1 MKKTISLL
9 LILTNVILMT
19 ACSSSQNNSKVQKE
33 NNLTENVSKIQSNI
47 DSFFK
52 DISKKEYDNLNISNA
67 KVKFPNISEYHN
79 LRLYSESNV
88 AINERIDNVKKIVN
102 KYFPEH
108 VYSEDNLFWWGNIP
122 GASSDETYADGWGMW
137 PKVSEN
143 KDTIVSMNY
152 NGSFLYES
160 DAAGRNKNDAYF
172 LLNPNTFAGTMIR
185 GVGKSITNSD
195 YEHLAGWFP
204 TYTYEKIERYNI
216 DSLPDISYKLYD
228 KETSLS
234 DAVNYAVGFF
244 NNDYLSSFPD
254 SPIKPQISAVDVCKY
269 DNIYGY
275 RFLLQNNFEGI
286 AFDYT
291 YDLGMVSKM
300 SDDKIYS
307 DFTNE
312 AFMAKSNDID
322 FWYMT
327 QPYTKVEYDGNVIT
341 DIIPPDEALS
351 IMSDEL
357 TKNVIFDVITID
369 FVYCPLAFEDE
380 SSETTAEA
388 AWKIES
394 FNPNDEK
401 TYIVYVNATNG
412 ELRYYTASN
421 G

>member
-19 ACSSSQNNSKVQKE
+19 ACSSNQNDSKIQKE
-33 NNLTENVSKIQSNI
+33 IQLTENVSKIQSSIN
-47 DSFFK
+47 SFFK
-52 DISKKEYDNLNISNA
+52 DNSNKEYDNLNLSNA
-67 KVKFPNISEYHN
+67 KVKFPNISEYYN
-79 LRLYSESNV
+79 LRLSSESDV

-122 GASSDETYADGWGMW
+122 GASSDKTYADGWGMW

-143 KDTIVSMNY
+143 KDTIASMNY

-204 TYTYEKIERYNI
+204 AYTYEKIARYDITSIPN
-216 DSLPDISYKLYD
+216 DSYNLYD
-228 KETSLS
+228 TEYLLS
-234 DAVNYAVGFF
+234 DAVDFVVDFF
-244 NNDYLSSFPD
+244 TNDYVTSWINSQ
-254 SPIKPQISAVDVCKY
+254 IKTEVSAVDVCKY

-275 RFLLQNNFEGI
+275 RFLLKNNFEGI
-286 AFDYT
+286 AFDYN
-291 YDLGMVSKM
+291 YDLGMTSKM
-300 SDDKIYS
+300 SDGKLYS
-307 DFTNE
+307 NFTNE

-322 FWYMT
+322 FWYMI

-341 DIIPPDEALS
+341 NIIPLDRALS
-351 IMSDEL
+351 IMSEEL
-357 TKNVIFDVITID
+357 TKNVVFEVNAID
-369 FVYCPLAFEDE
+369 FVYCPLAFEED
-380 SSETTAEA
+380 SSETSAEA
-388 AWKIES
+388 AWKIS
-394 FNPNDEK
+394 AFNSNDNN
-401 TYIVYVNATNG
+401 TYIVYVNATDG
-412 ELRYYTASN
+412 KLRYYTKS
-421 G
+421 